1 MKISLN
7 TYNAVNFPCKFGSTA
22 VKDPQKE
29 KKALD
34 ARTRRV
40 VSECTTVAV
49 AASIIYFAMK
59 SNIMENAVK
68 KEIKK
73 AQKIANLAK
82 PEIILKDPTPEL
94 LNLIQR

>member
-7 TYNAVNFPCKFGSTA
+7 TYKAVNYNFGATVA
-22 VKDPQKE
+22 KDAQKE
-29 KKALD
+29 KKVLD

-49 AASIIYFAMK
+49 AASIIYFGMK

-68 KEIKK
+68 KELKK

-82 PEIILKDPTPEL
+82 PEIRLKDPLPEL
-94 LNLIQR
+94 LNIIQ